1 MSLLLKYTLHS
12 GNGKWQQT
20 LLVPVPKIQFLNYN
34 FQMWIAQMGANVSW
48 ANIKR
53 LSNVLF
59 PPSSQILA
67 DLLMGGYLDATNF
80 LATYGFV
87 KNCPMCLTVKTV
99 IKKSPLK
106 MYEVRDE

>member
-1 MSLLLKYTLHS
+1 
-12 GNGKWQQT
+12 
-20 LLVPVPKIQFLNYN
+20 
-34 FQMWIAQMGANVSW
+34 MWIAQMGANVSW

-99 IKKSPLK
+99 VKKSALK
-106 MYEVRDE
+106 MHEVKTASAQPMVKANSN